1 MKRSSIL
8 VLSEMVF
15 PNTDLV
21 NAYWS
26 TASVFPLTTMKTI
39 TMLPN
44 KYYTYIFNYTSRS
57 SNCIRRISAQYHQTW
72 YPFHD
77 YQTSF
82 HLRVCILHSVGGIA
96 LFLKWHL
103 WLTGVRFFGLAQSYD
118 MQRFPDILE
127 VLRVLHIDHKHH
139 LFYTVYGHTK
149 RAGVYHFY
157 HFYFTISYVFLSFFF
172 FFCMCWSLSLFQ
184 HFQLCICKQ
193 GAIRLSSVL
202 CMQIKSMNGHFIWM
216 TVALVIRC
224 RTLKFD
230 VEVLRWFRVSSFLP
244 PTQVP
249 VDNQKRW
256 M

>member
-44 KYYTYIFNYTSRS
+44 KHYTYIFNYTSRS

-157 HFYFTISYVFLSFFF
+157 HFYFTISYVFLSFFSF
-172 FFCMCWSLSLFQ
+172 SVCVG
-184 HFQLCICKQ
+184 LCLCFSIFSYVFASRARFVYQVYCVCKLK
-193 GAIRLSSVL
+193 AWMDISSEWL
-202 CMQIKSMNGHFIWM
+202 WH
-216 TVALVIRC
+216 
-224 RTLKFD
+224 
-230 VEVLRWFRVSSFLP
+230 
-244 PTQVP
+244 
-249 VDNQKRW
+249 
-256 M
+256 